1 MGHLTPV
8 RADAP
13 ALEPTLDFMRLLWRI
28 EHGLQSRSKQM
39 EAAIG
44 ITGPQRLVLRIVDQF
59 PGLSA
64 GELANIV
71 RLHPSTITG
80 IVQRLVDK
88 RLLERTGDRADRRRV
103 QLRVRPDAKPFTR
116 RSATTIELAI
126 ARVLA
131 RVPAAHI
138 NQTRSVLTAV
148 ARALES
154 GGSRGRERPRS
165 PLL

>member
-1 MGHLTPV
+1 MARVAPGHVDT
-8 RADAP
+8 P
-13 ALEPTLDFMRLLWRI
+13 ALDPTLDFMRLLWRI

-64 GELANIV
+64 GALADIV

-88 RLLERTGDRADRRRV
+88 GLLARTADRADRRRI
-103 QLRVRPDAKPFTR
+103 QLRVQRKARPFTR
-116 RSATTIELAI
+116 RSPTTIELAVSQ
-126 ARVLA
+126 ALA
-131 RVPAAHI
+131 RVPRDHI
-138 NQTRSVLTAV
+138 SHTRSVLTAI
-148 ARALES
+148 ARALDS
-154 GGSRGRERPRS
+154 GGSN
-165 PLL
+165 

>member
-1 MGHLTPV
+1 MTRITSV
-8 RADAP
+8 RVETP
-13 ALEPTLDFMRLLWRI
+13 ALDPTLDFMRLLWRI

-44 ITGPQRLVLRIVDQF
+44 ITGPQRLVLRLVDQF

-64 GELANIV
+64 GALAHIA

-88 RLLERTGDRADRRRV
+88 GLLARKGNSEDRRRV
-103 QLRVRPDAKPFTR
+103 ELRVRPGAKPFTR
-116 RSATTIELAI
+116 RSPTTIEVAV
-126 ARVLA
+126 ARALA

-138 NQTRSVLTAV
+138 SQTRSVLTAI
-148 ARALES
+148 ACALES
-154 GGSRGRERPRS
+154 DGSGGRETS
-165 PLL
+165 

>member
-1 MGHLTPV
+1 MAHVASV

-64 GELANIV
+64 GELADIIRV
-71 RLHPSTITG
+71 HPSTITG
-80 IVQRLVDK
+80 IVQRLVYK
-88 RLLERTGDRADRRRV
+88 GLLARDGDRTDRRRV
-103 QLRVRPDAKPFTR
+103 QLRVRPDARRFTR
-116 RSATTIELAI
+116 RSPATIESAV

-131 RVPAAHI
+131 RVPAAHVT
-138 NQTRSVLTAV
+138 QTRSVLTAI
-148 ARALES
+148 ACALE
-154 GGSRGRERPRS
+154 GDGSARRETT
-165 PLL
+165 

>member
-1 MGHLTPV
+1 MAHVASV
-8 RADAP
+8 RVEAP
-13 ALEPTLDFMRLLWRI
+13 ALDPTLDFMRLLWRI
-28 EHGLQSRSKQM
+28 EHGLQSRSKRM

-64 GELANIV
+64 GELAHIV

-88 RLLERTGDRADRRRV
+88 GLLARKGNTADRRRIE
-103 QLRVRPDAKPFTR
+103 LRVRPDAKPFTR
-116 RSATTIELAI
+116 RSTTTIELAV

-131 RVPAAHI
+131 SVPAGHI
-138 NQTRSVLTAV
+138 NQTRSVLTAI
-148 ARALES
+148 ASALEG
-154 GGSRGRERPRS
+154 GGSARHETS
-165 PLL
+165 